1 MKYVISR
8 WFLFV
13 ITLFIS
19 LSSLANYPDVPK
31 PFRYVTDYTRTLNQ
45 DQWQSLETMLTHYG
59 EQTSSQIAVVIIP
72 TTESEEISSY
82 AHNLFDKWGIGRKTQ
97 NNGVLLLIAKQDRKL
112 FIATGRGLEGAL
124 PDAIAA
130 SIIRH
135 DITPFFKQ
143 EQYAKGIKNGL
154 NAIIAA
160 TKGEYAPLET
170 AEEEDT
176 ADIGKTIFFTVAI
189 IIFILFKILG
199 GSENIY
205 ISPSS
210 ISTHSTT
217 QYRRSSGGGFGG
229 GFSGSSRR
237 GSGGGGFGGGSTGG
251 GGAGGSW

>member
-8 WFLFV
+8 WFLLV

-31 PFRYVTDYTRTLNQ
+31 PFRYVTDYTKTLNQ
-45 DQWQSLETMLTHYG
+45 EQWQTLETMLTRYSQ
-59 EQTSSQIAVVIIP
+59 QTSSQIAVVIIP
-72 TTESEEISSY
+72 TTSGEEISSY
-82 AHNLFDKWGIGRKTQ
+82 AHNLFDKWEVGRKVQ

-135 DITPFFKQ
+135 DITPYFKQ
-143 EQYAKGIKNGL
+143 EQYAQGIANGL

-176 ADIGKTIFFTVAI
+176 ADIGKTIFFTVAV
-189 IIFILFKILG
+189 IIFILFKLLG

-205 ISPSS
+205 ISPTT
-210 ISTHSTT
+210 STHSTR
-217 QYRRSSGGGFGG
+217 YRRGSGFGG
-229 GFSGSSRR
+229 GFSGGYR
-237 GSGGGGFGGGSTGG
+237 GGSEGGFGGGSTGG